1 MDAMRITVWE
11 VGRDLGLAG
20 CHVLLRTYVFSFSCP
35 GTSTYFVTL
44 VQPNIGEFVFIT
56 GLFIVFLTFFTVKAP
71 F

>member
-1 MDAMRITVWE
+1 MRITVWA

-56 GLFIVFLTFFTVKAP
+56 GLQ
-71 F
+71 